1 MTFKNMASGAVS
13 VNRAI
18 ATTSVLLNLVGG
30 SHIYNNRFFLIFGE
44 ILKHWPFTTDSLENV
59 KDDVALVM
67 T

>member
-30 SHIYNNRFFLIFGE
+30 SHTYNRFFLIFWE
-44 ILKHWPFTTDSLENV
+44 ILKHWPFTTDSWKNV